1 MAQTL
6 TQDQIIL
13 AKSWLHDI
21 FVAGGIYPT
30 PRRVLASED
39 YWHMYGTNK
48 HRNQASRITLC
59 QNATELCGI
68 IKNRKVDA
76 KIFLRLDELL
86 AFFETE
92 QFLKSLDSSRGWDTT
107 AKKASMLA
115 KYIGWFCSEYKFYWD
130 DTATSTYERDEINNT
145 IIGKTLKGFACF
157 ASQQAPKTT
166 KPASNA
172 TSGNTGTHTPRTPGQ
187 PPQNNFKS
195 RGALSG
201 VAVDLK
207 SVPGQKEYL
216 STPIYCVNGVDA
228 NGTVLED
235 TAYIRPVEADPK
247 SQAKYTINN
256 TNKVL
261 FGKAKG
267 YGYCQVYFTS
277 KQAADDFCM
286 QLIAANPAVN
296 SNVALIKVC
305 QLKSALANGYFM
317 IGTELGTVY
326 ISASKLNESIQ
337 EAVKES
343 ATPDNIEKPKM
354 SNKEKWERYEEA
366 YFHDM

>member
-1 MAQTL
+1 MAQQL
-6 TQDQIIL
+6 NPDQIVL

-21 FVAGGIYPT
+21 FVAGGIYST
-30 PRRVLASED
+30 PRRALASDD
-39 YWHMYGTNK
+39 YWHMYGTNS
-48 HRNQASRITLC
+48 HRSQASRTAIC

-68 IKNRKVDA
+68 LKNRKVDT
-76 KIFLRLDELL
+76 KVFLRMDELFN
-86 AFFETE
+86 FFENE
-92 QFLKSLDSSRGWDTT
+92 QFLKSLDATRGWDTT
-107 AKKASMLA
+107 RKNATMLA
-115 KYIGWFCSEYKFYWD
+115 KYLAWFCAEYKFLWD
-130 DTATSTYERDEINNT
+130 DNATSTYEREEIAKT
-145 IIGKTLKGFACF
+145 FSGKIFKSFGVFAT
-157 ASQQAPKTT
+157 QHAPKAA
-166 KPASNA
+166 KA
-172 TSGNTGTHTPRTPGQ
+172 TSSAGTTPSTPRTPGQ

-207 SVPGQKEYL
+207 SVPGQKEHL
-216 STPIYCVNGVDA
+216 STPIYCVNGVDS

-247 SQAKYTINN
+247 SQTKYTVNN

-286 QLIAANPAVN
+286 QLIAANPGVN
-296 SNVALIKVC
+296 PNVALIKVC

-317 IGTELGTVY
+317 IGTEFGTVY

-337 EAVKES
+337 EAIQEAAKVES
-343 ATPDNIEKPKM
+343 PTM
-354 SNKEKWERYEEA
+354 SNKDKWERYEEA
-366 YFHDM
+366 YFHEL

>member
-1 MAQTL
+1 MALQL
-6 TQDQIIL
+6 TSDQIIL

-21 FVAGGIYPT
+21 FVAGGIYPS
-30 PRRVLASED
+30 PKRALDSDRYS
-39 YWHMYGTNK
+39 YMYGTSP
-48 HRNQASRITLC
+48 HRNQARRTTLC
-59 QNATELCGI
+59 QNATELCNI
-68 IKNRKVDA
+68 IKTRKVDT
-76 KIFLRLDELL
+76 KVFIRLDELL
-86 AFFETE
+86 TYFED
-92 QFLKSLDSSRGWDTT
+92 QRFLASLDAPRDWNTVL
-107 AKKASMLA
+107 KKAPMLA
-115 KYIGWFCSEYKFYWD
+115 KYIGWFCAEYKFFWD
-130 DTATSTYERDEINNT
+130 DSATSTYERDEINNT
-145 IIGKTLKGFACF
+145 LIGKILRGFGCF

-166 KPASNA
+166 A
-172 TSGNTGTHTPRTPGQ
+172 TQPGTTTATTTRTTTPRAPGQ
-187 PPQNNFKS
+187 PPVNNFKS

-207 SVPGQKEYL
+207 SIPGQKEQL

-228 NGTVLED
+228 AGNVLED

-247 SQAKYTINN
+247 SQAKYTVNN

-296 SNVALIKVC
+296 ANVALIKVC

-317 IGTELGTVY
+317 IGTEFGTVY

-337 EAVKES
+337 EAVQE
-343 ATPDNIEKPKM
+343 ATKIENPTM

-366 YFHDM
+366 YFHEM

>member
-1 MAQTL
+1 MAQQL
-6 TQDQIIL
+6 NPDQITI

-30 PRRVLASED
+30 PRRAVASDD
-39 YWHMYGTNK
+39 YYCMYGTSP
-48 HRNQASRITLC
+48 HRNKADRTTLC

-68 IKNRKVDA
+68 IKNRKVDT

-86 AFFETE
+86 NYFEHE
-92 QFLKSLDSSRGWDTT
+92 RFLNALDASRSWSTVT
-107 AKKASMLA
+107 KKASMLA
-115 KYIGWFCSEYKFYWD
+115 KYLAWFCAEYKFYWD
-130 DTATSTYERDEINNT
+130 DSAASTYEMAEINNT
-145 IIGKTLKGFACF
+145 IMGKTLKSFGGF
-157 ASQQAPKTT
+157 ASQHAPKAAKTST
-166 KPASNA
+166 AS
-172 TSGNTGTHTPRTPGQ
+172 SGTPTATPRMPGQ

-207 SVPGQKEYL
+207 SIPGQKEHL
-216 STPIYCVNGVDA
+216 STPIYCVNGVDS

-267 YGYCQVYFTS
+267 YGYCQVYFSS

-286 QLIAANPAVN
+286 QLIASNPGVN
-296 SNVALIKVC
+296 PNVTLIKVC

-317 IGTELGTVY
+317 IGTEFGTVY

-337 EAVKES
+337 EAIQESTKDVK
-343 ATPDNIEKPKM
+343 PGM

-366 YFHDM
+366 YFHEI

>member
-1 MAQTL
+1 MAQQL
-6 TQDQIIL
+6 NPDQITI

-21 FVAGGIYPT
+21 FVAGGIYPA
-30 PRRVLASED
+30 PKRAVASDD
-39 YWHMYGTNK
+39 YYHMYGTSP
-48 HRNQASRITLC
+48 HYNQANRTTLC

-68 IKNRKVDA
+68 IKNRKVDT

-86 AFFETE
+86 NYFET
-92 QFLKSLDSSRGWDTT
+92 QHFLKALDAPRSWDTV
-107 AKKASMLA
+107 AKKAPMLA
-115 KYIGWFCSEYKFYWD
+115 KYIAWFCAEYKFYWD
-130 DTATSTYERDEINNT
+130 DSAASTYEVAEINNT
-145 IIGKTLKGFACF
+145 IMGKTLKSFGGF
-157 ASQQAPKTT
+157 ASQHAPKAEKTT
-166 KPASNA
+166 TAGSGA
-172 TSGNTGTHTPRTPGQ
+172 TTSTPRTPGQ

-201 VAVDLK
+201 SAVDLK
-207 SVPGQKEYL
+207 STPGQKEYL
-216 STPIYCVNGVDA
+216 STPIYCVNGVDN

-286 QLIAANPAVN
+286 QLIASNPGVN
-296 SNVALIKVC
+296 PNVALIKVC

-317 IGTELGTVY
+317 IGTEFGSVF

-337 EAVKES
+337 EAIQES
-343 ATPDNIEKPKM
+343 AENVKPNM

-366 YFHDM
+366 FFHEI